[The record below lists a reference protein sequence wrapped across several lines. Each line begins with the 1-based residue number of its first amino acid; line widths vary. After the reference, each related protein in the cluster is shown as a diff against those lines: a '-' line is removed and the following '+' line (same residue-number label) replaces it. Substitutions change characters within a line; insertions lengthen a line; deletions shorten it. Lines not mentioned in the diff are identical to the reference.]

1 MSAGPIPFPYF
12 QGILMKVWHGRII
25 PVSKKSFL
33 KLKFDSYT
41 GNSHATIFLTH
52 DSQRLFL
59 KDSFYQ
65 QESHEPPRSLLH
77 MQIYHCTNPSTRVIN
92 QGFLLRCQQKVPC
105 TTRAAPLTWRSIIV
119 VISKWLITMVIV
131 VVP

>member
-12 QGILMKVWHGRII
+12 QGILINGRII

-52 DSQRLFL
+52 DSQRLSL

-65 QESHEPPRSLLH
+65 QESHEPPPRSLLH
-77 MQIYHCTNPSTRVIN
+77 MQIYPCTNPATRVIN
-92 QGFLLRCQQKVPC
+92 QGFLLRCQQKVAC
-105 TTRAAPLTWRSIIV
+105 TTREAPLTWRSIIV
-119 VISKWLITMVIV
+119 DISKWLITMVIV